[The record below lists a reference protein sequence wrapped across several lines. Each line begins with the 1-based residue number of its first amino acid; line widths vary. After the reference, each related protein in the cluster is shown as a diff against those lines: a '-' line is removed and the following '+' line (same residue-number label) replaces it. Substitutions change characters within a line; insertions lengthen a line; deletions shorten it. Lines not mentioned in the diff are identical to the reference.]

1 MYEKCWPSIISQA
14 DGIMFVYN
22 PEDRDVEKNM
32 EFYINSFA
40 KAGRILPKQCMVF
53 AHHFDCD
60 GEPRKAKMLN
70 CFKGVPVSDCAAEN
84 STTIIPAFEKYFSHL
99 MGIIAEKQ
107 DKQEED
113 MMV

>member
-1 MYEKCWPSIISQA
+1 
-14 DGIMFVYN
+14 MFVYN
-22 PEDRDVEKNM
+22 PEDGDVEKNM

-70 CFKGVPVSDCAAEN
+70 CFKGVGVSDCAAEN

-107 DKQEED
+107 DK
-113 MMV
+113 